1 MTFHRKGT
9 QWLCWSVTNNSSQ
22 FDTLYRSR
30 VHSPETSD
38 PKSVLLRHRNDLAY
52 HIFML
57 RKKQRD
63 LERKISDHSTYLKEC
78 AEKFE
83 IDKCNTKTNKG
94 KRLKMTFKCSTCN
107 KAGWNK
113 LPELKAAA
121 QTTFKEN
128 AKTRKWRKICDTA
141 QSSASDQ

>member
-1 MTFHRKGT
+1 MTFHRKAT

-22 FDTLYRSR
+22 FDALYRSR
-30 VHSPETSD
+30 VHSPETSGRN
-38 PKSVLLRHRNDLAY
+38 SVLLRHRNDLAY

-63 LERKISDHSTYLKEC
+63 LERKISDHSAYLEEC
-78 AEKFE
+78 TEKFE
-83 IDKCNTKTNKG
+83 IDTGNIKTKKG

-121 QTTFKEN
+121 QTKFKEN
-128 AKTRKWRKICDTA
+128 AKTRKWKKTCDTT
-141 QSSASDQ
+141 QSSTCDQ